1 MNKTGSTTSVDTRSD
16 IASGNILPTA
26 THDCN
31 DAIRSLQG
39 TEDSFCSYKI
49 AGAATFW
56 KSSKELVLH
65 GFFW

>member
-31 DAIRSLQG
+31 DAIRGLQG

-49 AGAATFW
+49 AGAATF
-56 KSSKELVLH
+56 
-65 GFFW
+65 